1 MTHTVG
7 SNTFYACTRDG
18 KKDIEKISQL
28 VAELATRPNNKVNQ
42 LVSNMVCFHSVHIYK
57 ISVW

>member
-1 MTHTVG
+1 MTHTVA
-7 SNTFYACTRDG
+7 SNTFYACTHDG

-42 LVSNMVCFHSVHIYK
+42 LVSNMVGFHNVHFH
-57 ISVW
+57 